1 MTTKKAVLISLALVL
16 MVVIAGLAI
25 LYDPGTNEK
34 RIELDGDQDLLNMAE
49 ESGWPGSGTTDDPI
63 IIEGLDL
70 NVSGGEP
77 CFSLSN
83 AHLHLLI
90 RNCQI
95 TNPSPNTDDQ
105 GVGMLLSDVTNVTV
119 QGCVI
124 RGGEVGLKVLSSKY
138 VVIEG
143 SAVHGGVHGLL
154 MTGSSSSIF
163 SNTMI
168 TGALN
173 ASYCDH
179 NQLSNVSFDGMG
191 ANDLSNCDSNEFAGT
206 TFNATEGP
214 GLRLIDS
221 DDNHFDRC
229 TFRGKPLGAGGSR
242 GMIGLVLT
250 HAHGSR
256 VTNCSM
262 AGGGYMGIGAS
273 LIDSSSNEID
283 DCHLLGRTAFYLNG
297 ADDNIISENLLEG
310 SVVGI
315 DMHDCSGCSIINNSL
330 DSELSVTGLQMIGG
344 GSNRI
349 SDNILSTHSVSGF
362 AIYLNGSS
370 SNTILGNS
378 FVYLGE
384 GARSMALGV
393 DDTVGN
399 AWNDSI
405 GGNHWG
411 DLTTPDDDDD
421 GIIDTPYYLEG
432 GSGAADY
439 RPLAILPS

>member
-1 MTTKKAVLISLALVL
+1 MTTKKVVVISSTLVL

-25 LYDPGTNEK
+25 LYAPGTDEK
-34 RIELDGDQDLLNMAE
+34 RIELDGDQDLLDMAE

-83 AHLHLLI
+83 VHLNLLI
-90 RNCQI
+90 SNCQM
-95 TNPSPNTDDQ
+95 TNPGLNADDQ
-105 GVGMLLSDVTNVTV
+105 GVGMLLFDVTNVKV

-124 RGGEVGLKVLSSKY
+124 HGGEVGLKVLSSKY

-143 SAVHGGVHGLL
+143 SEVHGGVHGLL
-154 MTGSSSSIF
+154 MAGSSSSIF
-163 SNTMI
+163 SNTLI

-191 ANDLSNCDSNEFAGT
+191 ANDMNNCDSNEFDRT
-206 TFNATEGP
+206 TFNATESP

-229 TFRGKPLGAGGSR
+229 SFHGKPLGAGGTR

-250 HAHGSR
+250 HAHGSLI
-256 VTNCSM
+256 TNCSM

-273 LIDSSSNEID
+273 LIDSSLNEID
-283 DCHLLGRTAFYLNG
+283 DCHLLGRTAFFLKG

-310 SVVGI
+310 SVVGF

-344 GSNRI
+344 GSNHI
-349 SDNILSTHSVSGF
+349 LDNILGTHSVSGF

-370 SNTILGNS
+370 INIILGNS

-384 GARSMALGV
+384 GARSTALGV

-399 AWNDSI
+399 AWNDST
-405 GGNHWG
+405 GGNHWS
-411 DLTTPDDDDD
+411 DLTAPDDDDD

-432 GSGAADY
+432 GSGATDHK
-439 RPLAILPS
+439 PLAG